1 MRESGRL
8 DDPSPV
14 KPEMQDEGKPES
26 YIAAAVEGRMKMEG
40 TAGRV
45 ESRRKSEGDLEGR

>member
-14 KPEMQDEGKPES
+14 KPEMQEEGKPKS
-26 YIAAAVEGRMKMEG
+26 YIGALQEEVGATGATRNPAETSTAEGMRSSG
-40 TAGRV
+40 
-45 ESRRKSEGDLEGR
+45 

>member
-14 KPEMQDEGKPES
+14 KPEMRDKGKLES
-26 YIAAAVEGRMKMEG
+26 YIAGAAGVARATGETRNLAETSNAEGMRS
-40 TAGRV
+40 
-45 ESRRKSEGDLEGR
+45 SR